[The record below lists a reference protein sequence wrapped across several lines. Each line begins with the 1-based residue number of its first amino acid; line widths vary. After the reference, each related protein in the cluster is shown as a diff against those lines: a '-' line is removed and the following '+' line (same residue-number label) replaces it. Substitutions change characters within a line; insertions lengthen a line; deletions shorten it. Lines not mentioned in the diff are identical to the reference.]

1 MEVYE
6 RKFPGVSHIYLDKL
20 FLITRL
26 ISFFC
31 LQKTTYN
38 LVPNKYFK
46 YLSHICI
53 ITSEDK
59 MF

>member
-6 RKFPGVSHIYLDKL
+6 RKTSGVSLIYLDTL
-20 FLITRL
+20 FFITRL

-31 LQKTTYN
+31 LETTTYN

>member
-1 MEVYE
+1 MEVYK
-6 RKFPGVSHIYLDKL
+6 RKTPDVSLIYLEPL
-20 FLITRL
+20 FFITRP

-31 LQKTTYN
+31 LETTTYN

-46 YLSHICI
+46 HLSHICI